1 MEDLGAVLGA
11 TSEQIEAKDQYKKF
25 SEKMKQYILREFQN
39 YEDIIVLVRDLK
51 YPTTILNT

>member
-39 YEDIIVLVRDLK
+39 SEDIIVLVRDLK